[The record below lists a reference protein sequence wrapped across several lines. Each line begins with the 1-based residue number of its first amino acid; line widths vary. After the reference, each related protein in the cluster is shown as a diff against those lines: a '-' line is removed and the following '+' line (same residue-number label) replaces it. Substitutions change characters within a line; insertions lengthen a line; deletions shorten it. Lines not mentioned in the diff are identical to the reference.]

1 MYYKTI
7 RALPSSAAHHP
18 PLTTIHRPTRY
29 LDTPPHELPSTSC
42 VDRRQQRSIDVADA
56 LLDERPELRWQTDPA
71 AYDRMVRERHERWD
85 DRRRR
90 EYETLDAADLARQ
103 ERYGSD
109 PVNDDG

>member
-1 MYYKTI
+1 MYYTTHPH
-7 RALPSSAAHHP
+7 LHHP
-18 PLTTIHRPTRY
+18 PHPPPPPLLTTIHRPTRY
-29 LDTPPHELPSTSC
+29 LDITPRATLHQLRGP
-42 VDRRQQRSIDVADA
+42 RSIDVADA

>member
-1 MYYKTI
+1 M
-7 RALPSSAAHHP
+7 
-18 PLTTIHRPTRY
+18 
-29 LDTPPHELPSTSC
+29 
-42 VDRRQQRSIDVADA
+42 ADA